1 MYVVCAIESRH
12 GDQTSFLVKLPG
24 INLSLKLFLVVFLT
38 SLLAIVVM
46 STAMRAGFQRG
57 FLGFLNELELRRLG
71 QLEQVL
77 EQAYVAEGGW
87 TFLRAD
93 PRAWQAFLAGYVRAE
108 EIQGNLVPRSTP
120 PPSPTLL
127 ARLAVLDSEKRF
139 VAGRAAAPPEAS
151 LRALEVNNRVIG
163 YLAVAPIQ
171 AFTEAAELSFQEH
184 QLRILI
190 MSGAL
195 TAALA
200 AIAAVL
206 LTRLFV
212 RPIRIAT
219 RSVRQ
224 LAGGRYDLKLQDG
237 SRDDIGRLYADINH
251 LASTLANN
259 ERLRREYTS
268 DIAHELR
275 TPLAI
280 LRGELEAIEDGVR
293 PMNEQA
299 MGSLRAELGQLSRL
313 VDALHQLQLADQG
326 ALAYRK
332 EDVDLVALLND
343 ERARFQE
350 RYSASGVSVEI
361 STEQSPLL
369 LNADPDQ
376 MSRLFSNLFENT
388 LRYTDRDGVLRIEL
402 HREGDSVI
410 VDFMDS
416 APGVSEADRERM
428 FERMF
433 RAETSRNR
441 ASGGHGLGL
450 AICQKVVAAHRGH
463 IEARHSPLGG
473 VWMHMRFPRN
483 VESDHPEETSS

>member
-1 MYVVCAIESRH
+1 M
-12 GDQTSFLVKLPG
+12 KLPG
-24 INLSLKLFLVVFLT
+24 FNLSLKLFLVVFLT

-46 STAMRAGFQRG
+46 STAMRVGFQRG

-71 QLEQVL
+71 HLEQVI
-77 EQAYVAEGGW
+77 EKAYASEGNW
-87 TFLRAD
+87 AFLRSD
-93 PRAWQAFLAGYVRAE
+93 PRSWQAFLAGYMRAE
-108 EIQGNLVPRSTP
+108 EIQGSLIPRSTP

-127 ARLAVLDSEKRF
+127 ARLAVLDADKAF
-139 VAGRAAAPPEAS
+139 VAGRAPPPPEAT
-151 LRALEVNNRVIG
+151 LRALEVNNRVVG
-163 YLAVAPIQ
+163 FLAVAPIQ

-184 QLRILI
+184 QLRILL
-190 MSGAL
+190 MSGVL

-200 AIAAVL
+200 AVAAVL

-224 LAGGRYDLKLQDG
+224 LAGGRYDLVLPQS

-251 LASTLANN
+251 LAATMANN

-280 LRGELEAIEDGVR
+280 LRGELEAVEDGVR
-293 PMNEQA
+293 PMNEQTMA
-299 MGSLRAELGQLSRL
+299 SLRAELVQLSRL

-332 EDVDLVALLND
+332 HDLDLGEVLQE

-350 RYSASGVSVEI
+350 RYSAAGISVEI
-361 STEQSPLL
+361 HGDETPVV

-388 LRYTDRDGVLRIEL
+388 LRYTDRGGRLRIEL
-402 HREGDSVI
+402 KREDDSVV

-416 APGVSEADRERM
+416 SPGVSETDRQRI

-433 RAETSRNR
+433 RAEGSRNR

-483 VESDHPEETSS
+483 VEIDNKEETRA

>member
-1 MYVVCAIESRH
+1 M
-12 GDQTSFLVKLPG
+12 KLPG
-24 INLSLKLFLVVFLT
+24 FNLSLKLFLVVFLT

-77 EQAYVAEGGW
+77 EQAYIAEGGW

-93 PRAWQAFLAGYVRAE
+93 PRAWQAFLAGYMRAE

-127 ARLAVLDSEKRF
+127 ARLAVLDAERRF
-139 VAGRAAAPPEAS
+139 VAGRAPPPPEAS
-151 LRALEVNNRVIG
+151 LRALEANDRVIG

-184 QLRILI
+184 QLRILV
-190 MSGAL
+190 MSGGL

-200 AIAAVL
+200 AFAAVL

-224 LAGGRYDLKLQDG
+224 LAGGRYDLRLREG

-251 LASTLANN
+251 LAATLADN

-293 PMNEQA
+293 PMNGQA
-299 MGSLRAELGQLSRL
+299 MASLRSELDQLSRL

-332 EDVDLVALLND
+332 DDIDLVDVIDD

-350 RYSASGVSVEI
+350 RYAAAGIKVEI
-361 STEQSPLL
+361 HSDEDPLM

-388 LRYTDRDGVLRIEL
+388 LRYTDPGGLLRIHL
-402 HREGDSVI
+402 GREGETVT

-416 APGVSEADRERM
+416 APGVTDADLQRM

-433 RAETSRNR
+433 RTEASRNR

-450 AICQKVVAAHRGH
+450 AICQKVVAAHRGY

-483 VESDHPEETSS
+483 VETSINEETAS

>member
-1 MYVVCAIESRH
+1 MSCAIESAHVDGR
-12 GDQTSFLVKLPG
+12 TFLVKLPG
-24 INLSLKLFLVVFLT
+24 FNLSLKLFLVVFLT

-93 PRAWQAFLAGYVRAE
+93 PRAWQAFLAGYMRAE
-108 EIQGNLVPRSTP
+108 EIQGSLIPRSTP

-127 ARLAVLDSEKRF
+127 ARLAVLDAEKRF
-139 VAGRAAAPPEAS
+139 VAGRAPPPSEAS
-151 LRALEVNNRVIG
+151 LRALEVNGRVIG

-171 AFTEAAELSFQEH
+171 AFTEAAELGFQEH

-200 AIAAVL
+200 AIAAIL

-224 LAGGRYDLKLQDG
+224 LAGGRYDLRLHES

-251 LASTLANN
+251 LAATLADN

-293 PMNEQA
+293 PMNGQA
-299 MGSLRAELGQLSRL
+299 MDSLRAELDQLSRL

-332 EDVDLVALLND
+332 DDIDLVEVLAD

-350 RYSASGVSVEI
+350 RYSAAGIRVEI
-361 STEQSPLL
+361 SSQESPLL
-369 LNADPDQ
+369 LNADPEQ

-388 LRYTDRDGVLRIEL
+388 LRYTDRGGMLRIVL
-402 HREGDSVI
+402 GREGDTVT

-416 APGVSEADRERM
+416 SPGVSETDRQRI

-433 RAETSRNR
+433 RAEASRNR

-483 VESDHPEETSS
+483 VENDIQEEHLS

>member
-1 MYVVCAIESRH
+1 MKA
-12 GDQTSFLVKLPG
+12 PG
-24 INLSLKLFLVVFLT
+24 FNLSLKLFLVVFLT

-46 STAMRAGFQRG
+46 STAMRFGFQRG

-71 QLEQVL
+71 HLEQVL
-77 EQAYVAEGGW
+77 ERAYVREGGW
-87 TFLRAD
+87 NFLRQD

-108 EIQGNLVPRSTP
+108 EIQGSLVPRSTP
-120 PPSPTLL
+120 PPSATLL
-127 ARLAVLDSEKRF
+127 ARLALLDGERRF
-139 VAGRAAAPPEAS
+139 VAGRAPPADEAS
-151 LRALEVNNRVIG
+151 LRALEVNRQVVG
-163 YLAVAPIQ
+163 YLAVAPIE

-184 QLRILI
+184 QLRILVA
-190 MSGAL
+190 SGAL

-200 AIAAVL
+200 AIAAIL

-224 LAGGRYDLKLQDG
+224 LADGRYDLLLPD
-237 SRDDIGRLYADINH
+237 STRDDIGRLYADINH
-251 LASTLANN
+251 LANTLADN

-293 PMNEQA
+293 PMNQQA
-299 MGSLRAELGQLSRL
+299 LASLRAELDQLSRL
-313 VDALHQLQLADQG
+313 VDALHQLQMADQG
-326 ALAYRK
+326 ALTYRK
-332 EDVDLVALLND
+332 EDLDLGEVLRD

-350 RYSASGVSVEI
+350 RYSAANIRVEI
-361 STEQSPLL
+361 EGDDMPVWLK
-369 LNADPDQ
+369 ADGDQ

-388 LRYTDRDGVLRIEL
+388 LRYTDGGGVLRIVLSEDND
-402 HREGDSVI
+402 EVI

-416 APGVSEADRERM
+416 APGVSETDRQRI

-433 RAETSRNR
+433 RAEGSRNR

-483 VESDHPEETSS
+483 VASDSSEESVA

>member
-1 MYVVCAIESRH
+1 M
-12 GDQTSFLVKLPG
+12 KLPG
-24 INLSLKLFLVVFLT
+24 FNLSLKLFLVVFLT

-77 EQAYVAEGGW
+77 EQAYIAEGGW

-93 PRAWQAFLAGYVRAE
+93 PRAWQAFLAGYMRAE

-127 ARLAVLDSEKRF
+127 ARLAILDAERRF
-139 VAGRAAAPPEAS
+139 VAGRAPPPPEAS
-151 LRALEVNNRVIG
+151 LRALEANDRVIG

-184 QLRILI
+184 QLRILV

-200 AIAAVL
+200 AFAAVL

-224 LAGGRYDLKLQDG
+224 LAGGRYDLRLREG
-237 SRDDIGRLYADINH
+237 SRDDIGRLYSDINH
-251 LASTLANN
+251 LAATLADN

-293 PMNEQA
+293 PMNGQA
-299 MGSLRAELGQLSRL
+299 MASLRSELDQLSRL

-332 EDVDLVALLND
+332 DDIDLVDVIDD

-350 RYSASGVSVEI
+350 RYASAAIKVEI
-361 STEQSPLL
+361 HSDEDPLM

-388 LRYTDRDGVLRIEL
+388 LRYTDPGGLLRIHLGRDGETVT
-402 HREGDSVI
+402 

-416 APGVSEADRERM
+416 APGVTEADLQRM

-433 RAETSRNR
+433 RTEASRNR

-483 VESDHPEETSS
+483 VETSINEETAS